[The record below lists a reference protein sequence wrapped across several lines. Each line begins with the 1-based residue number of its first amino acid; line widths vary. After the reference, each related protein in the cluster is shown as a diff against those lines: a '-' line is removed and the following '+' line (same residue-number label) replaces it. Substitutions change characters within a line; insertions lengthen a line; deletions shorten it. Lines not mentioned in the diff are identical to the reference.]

1 MLTRGRSVFVTAL
14 ISFSGRSRRDDQMMN
29 EKFLLGVFEVRILI
43 LFEEVVLQRR
53 PVEQIV
59 SLVAVFR
66 KDLRF

>member
-1 MLTRGRSVFVTAL
+1 
-14 ISFSGRSRRDDQMMN
+14 MMN
-29 EKFLLGVFEVRILI
+29 EKLLLGVFEVRILI